1 MAPPSVYEV
10 YRPAPQ
16 RSSNAT
22 AIITSMRLSFSHA
35 SVLPLTHF
43 TPGLPASQP
52 PMRLFRIAARNRL
65 GQAITH
71 RNRHRRKIAEGLFE
85 RQHYSCKGNLR
96 TNTAKVLVNGMC
108 RLWVRQPVAHE
119 TV

>member
-22 AIITSMRLSFSHA
+22 AIITSMTLSFSHA

-65 GQAITH
+65 GQAITD
-71 RNRHRRKIAEGLFE
+71 RNKASAQNRRGSFRKATLQFVKAI
-85 RQHYSCKGNLR
+85 
-96 TNTAKVLVNGMC
+96 
-108 RLWVRQPVAHE
+108 
-119 TV
+119 